1 MDIWLY
7 ALCGIL
13 TLIIALLLLYI
24 LQLKKAVNEI
34 CEEFDDR
41 VKTDTNILIDIS
53 SSDSSIRH
61 LAAAINQQLRLLRKE
76 RHRYQHGD
84 RELKEAI
91 TNISHDLRT
100 PLTAICGYLDLAKRE
115 ETNEQVSRYLN
126 MIQNRTQALKQ
137 LTEELFRY
145 SIIMSV
151 REDNPEEAVS
161 INAVLEE
168 SIAAFYGAFR
178 KKNIV
183 PVISMPSTEV
193 IRSMNRRALS
203 RIFENIISNAIKYSD
218 NDLRI
223 TMDQNGSISFTNT
236 SKALDSISAGRL
248 FDRFFT
254 VENGRGSAG
263 LGLSIAKILTEQ
275 LGGSIRAVYAGDQLT
290 IMLDFA
296 VRD

>member
-161 INAVLEE
+161 INAVQEE

>member
-263 LGLSIAKILTEQ
+263 LGLAIAKILNEQ

>member
-236 SKALDSISAGRL
+236 SKAPDSISAGRL